1 MAAMKP
7 LKKENVFSSCNL
19 CSDNGTSPPPA
30 SLCWLSV
37 GEGLLIDGISR
48 SQPRRLASQHGTDFL
63 LHHANGSQE
72 DGLKSNRSWSISKYL
87 QLKIIDCDES
97 GKSQSTNK
105 KTSLPVIDKD
115 MGYDWL

>member
-1 MAAMKP
+1 MA
-7 LKKENVFSSCNL
+7 
-19 CSDNGTSPPPA
+19 PPSPA

-48 SQPRRLASQHGTDFL
+48 SRPHRLVAEHGADFL

-87 QLKIIDCDES
+87 QLNNIDRDES
-97 GKSQSTNK
+97 VKSQSTSK
-105 KTSLPVIDKD
+105 KSSLPVSDKD